1 MSTVEDQNFALF
13 NYVNELTGDMEM
25 VQEQIAMVKKDMATF
40 EREGVVVE
48 EERKALMLGLE
59 EELRETQ
66 QHTRKDE
73 AQFTMATKVLDQLK
87 TGIESTLMT
96 LIILTFI
103 LDYVHCTGID
113 SLFSKIGCDGSSI
126 TELLGGHAGVTDN
139 TVLQFLGIVEQ
150 RTNELL
156 QLQAFIHAKVHH

>member
-59 EELRETQ
+59 EELREIQ

-87 TGIESTLMT
+87 TGTESTL
-96 LIILTFI
+96 
-103 LDYVHCTGID
+103 
-113 SLFSKIGCDGSSI
+113 
-126 TELLGGHAGVTDN
+126 
-139 TVLQFLGIVEQ
+139 
-150 RTNELL
+150 
-156 QLQAFIHAKVHH
+156 